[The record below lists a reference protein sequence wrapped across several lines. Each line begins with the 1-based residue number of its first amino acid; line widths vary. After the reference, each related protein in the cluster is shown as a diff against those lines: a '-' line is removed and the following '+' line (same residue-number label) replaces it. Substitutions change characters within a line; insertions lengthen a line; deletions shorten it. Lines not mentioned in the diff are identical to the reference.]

1 LRERYPDAT
10 GPLVVHRLDM
20 DTSGLLLV
28 AKSLDV
34 AKALQRLF
42 AMRDIEKHYV
52 AVLDG
57 PVKREHGH
65 ITLPL
70 RVDID
75 DRPRNIVDP
84 VHGKPAHTEWQ
95 VVSRDGGR
103 TRVRFTPHTGRS
115 HQLRVHA
122 AHPEGLDAPILG
134 DRLYGRT
141 PPEDDERLLLHAERL
156 AFVHPVTGATVVAER
171 PAPF

>member
-1 LRERYPDAT
+1 
-10 GPLVVHRLDM
+10 VVHRLDM

-28 AKSLDV
+28 AKELEV

-42 AMRDIEKHYV
+42 SLREIDKHYV
-52 AVLDG
+52 ALLDG
-57 PVKREHGH
+57 HVTGEHGH

-70 RVDID
+70 RPDID
-75 DRPRNIVDP
+75 DRPRNIHDP

-95 VVSRDGGR
+95 VLSREMVQGQPR

-122 AHPEGLDAPILG
+122 AHPEGLDAPIVG

-141 PPEDDERLLLHAERL
+141 PPDDDARLLLHAERL
-156 AFVHPVTGATVVAER
+156 AFRHPVTGAPVVVKQ

>member
-1 LRERYPDAT
+1 L
-10 GPLVVHRLDM
+10 
-20 DTSGLLLV
+20 DTSGLLLA
-28 AKSLDV
+28 AKSLEV

-42 AMRDIEKHYV
+42 ALRAVEKHYI
-52 AVLDG
+52 AWLDG
-57 PVKREHGH
+57 AVAGSHGH

-70 RVDID
+70 RVDVD
-75 DRPRNIVDP
+75 DRPRNVHDP

-95 VVSRDGGR
+95 VLDRNGHR
-103 TRVRFTPHTGRS
+103 TRVRLTPHTGRS

-122 AHPEGLDAPILG
+122 AHPEGLHAPIVG

-141 PPEDDERLLLHAERL
+141 PPAEDERLLLHAQRL
-156 AFVHPVTGATVVAER
+156 AFTHPVTGTPLVVES